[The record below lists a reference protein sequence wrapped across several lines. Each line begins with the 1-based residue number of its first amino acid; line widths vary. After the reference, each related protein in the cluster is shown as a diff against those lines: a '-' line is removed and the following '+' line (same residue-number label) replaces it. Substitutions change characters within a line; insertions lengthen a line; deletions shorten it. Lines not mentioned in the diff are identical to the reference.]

1 MNSRE
6 RHFFRR
12 LLQSKIF
19 FVMLVIITL
28 LSLVRMSNEIARRS
42 KINSEITKL
51 KTQTEKLRA
60 ERKNLSALIEYLS
73 TDTYIEEAAREKLNL
88 SRPGEKLFII
98 NQPYQQQPPKSSDTT
113 VALWWEYFFGDA
125 NQ

>member
-6 RHFFRR
+6 PHFFRR

-19 FVMLVIITL
+19 FVILVIITL
-28 LSLVRMSNEIARRS
+28 LSLIRMSNEIARRS
-42 KINSEITKL
+42 KINAEITRL

-60 ERKNLSALIEYLS
+60 EHENLSALTEYLS
-73 TDTYIEEAAREKLNL
+73 TDKYIEEAAREKLNL
-88 SRPGEKLFII
+88 SKPGEKLFII
-98 NQPYQQQPPKSSDTT
+98 NRPSQQQPKKNSNNT